1 MDGSWKYFW
10 IHKVRDMDK
19 NVSRAFR
26 GFLRF
31 LRILKLILK
40 LDERIKY
47 SNIIFNFSFFSFAIT
62 ININ

>member
-10 IHKVRDMDK
+10 IHKVRGMDK

-40 LDERIKY
+40 LDER
-47 SNIIFNFSFFSFAIT
+47 SNKICQHNF
-62 ININ
+62 